1 MYYIDAAVVLV
12 RAYHQT
18 GIGTNA
24 TPFTSNLSLI
34 SFCFDSVSF
43 LVLVGEIKGG
53 GVCSA
58 SLFLPNGRGGYLLF
72 TKTSISLFPSSFSF
86 PLPGG
91 WPVLPPSLSFPF
103 SYDREA
109 IIINFFHAFSLFH
122 SYDDDREAII
132 SFYISFPFFPAA
144 LLYIDRHSVPRR
156 RSNRR
161 TLI

>member
-53 GVCSA
+53 G
-58 SLFLPNGRGGYLLF
+58 SLLCQPFLAKWSRW
-72 TKTSISLFPSSFSF
+72 IS
-86 PLPGG
+86 
-91 WPVLPPSLSFPF
+91 VV
-103 SYDREA
+103 YEDE
-109 IIINFFHAFSLFH
+109 H
-122 SYDDDREAII
+122 
-132 SFYISFPFFPAA
+132 
-144 LLYIDRHSVPRR
+144 
-156 RSNRR
+156 
-161 TLI
+161 